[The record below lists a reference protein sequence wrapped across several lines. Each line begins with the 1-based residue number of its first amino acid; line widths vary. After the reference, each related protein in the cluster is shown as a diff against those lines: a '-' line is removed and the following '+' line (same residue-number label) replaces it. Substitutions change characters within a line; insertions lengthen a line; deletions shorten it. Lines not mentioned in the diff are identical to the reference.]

1 MIESSRDQLSFN
13 YACYATKFRYN
24 ELIYDSVIVDDKNR
38 FFNWNRFH
46 SKNIQKKSSQLN
58 ANGITIAICNFNTTK
73 MTCNCIESICRNSK
87 LTNMKFVIL
96 DNSYPMHKFKIPDYM
111 KKLNVQVF
119 DNTDGKLL
127 NFDYALKTMSNIRL
141 KTNNNG
147 SFKHCLSI

>member
-46 SKNIQKKSSQLN
+46 NKNIQKKSSQLN
-58 ANGITIAICNFNTTK
+58 TDDITIAICNFNTTK

-87 LTNMKFVIL
+87 LPNMKFVIL

-111 KKLNVQVF
+111 KKI
-119 DNTDGKLL
+119 KC
-127 NFDYALKTMSNIRL
+127 S
-141 KTNNNG
+141 
-147 SFKHCLSI
+147 SI